1 MSFSVIADEG
11 SESGASTTTHTRE
24 SRGRVVS
31 SNGEN
36 TDVISATMEW
46 RRMVLQ
52 SQEEENQLSQAMSIR
67 EGRWRAKLEDEIQ
80 KIRRH
85 FHTQEKVLEREIVA
99 LEQKYECAIAQLEME
114 DPDEVSYFVSGWEAQ
129 SDYQPTEC
137 GEGNGSLVSGNK

>member
-11 SESGASTTTHTRE
+11 SESDASTTTHTRE

-46 RRMVLQ
+46 RRRVLQ
-52 SQEEENQLSQAMSIR
+52 SQEEESRLSQAMSIR
-67 EGRWRAKLEDEIQ
+67 EGHWRAKLEAEIQ

-137 GEGNGSLVSGNK
+137 GEGNGSLVSGDK

>member
-52 SQEEENQLSQAMSIR
+52 SQEEESQLCQAMSIR
-67 EGRWRAKLEDEIQ
+67 EGRWRAKLEAEIQ

-99 LEQKYECAIAQLEME
+99 LEQKYEWTIAQLETE
-114 DPDEVSYFVSGWEAQ
+114 DPDEVSYFVGGWEAQ

-137 GEGNGSLVSGNK
+137 GEGSGSLVSGNK